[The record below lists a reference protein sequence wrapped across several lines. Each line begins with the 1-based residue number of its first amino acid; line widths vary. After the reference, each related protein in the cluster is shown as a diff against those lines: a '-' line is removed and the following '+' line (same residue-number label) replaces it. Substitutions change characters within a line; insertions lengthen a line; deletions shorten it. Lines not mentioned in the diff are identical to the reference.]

1 MTPGSITR
9 TSMPPNYSN
18 NITTPPRLDKQM
30 YKNTPV
36 HHQKSPSPTPPT
48 MSDYSPSTSIYDYP
62 SHAQSPW
69 VRIDTPLPKNALYVP
84 SRTPSPDY
92 PREMTMPELTDMIV
106 GMPTQLRICILQ
118 IERAAIQ
125 ASRAATIH
133 ILFDSRVREVV
144 QTLHNDPGDFVHPN
158 QDLLPNQ

>member
-1 MTPGSITR
+1 
-9 TSMPPNYSN
+9 
-18 NITTPPRLDKQM
+18 
-30 YKNTPV
+30 
-36 HHQKSPSPTPPT
+36 
-48 MSDYSPSTSIYDYP
+48 MSDYSPSAFIYDHP
-62 SHAQSPW
+62 SYAQSPW
-69 VRIDTPLPKNALYVP
+69 VRNDTPHPKNALYVP
-84 SRTPSPDY
+84 SRTPLPNY
-92 PREMTMPELTDMIV
+92 PREMTMPELANTIV
-106 GMPTQLRICILQ
+106 GMPTQLRIRTLQ